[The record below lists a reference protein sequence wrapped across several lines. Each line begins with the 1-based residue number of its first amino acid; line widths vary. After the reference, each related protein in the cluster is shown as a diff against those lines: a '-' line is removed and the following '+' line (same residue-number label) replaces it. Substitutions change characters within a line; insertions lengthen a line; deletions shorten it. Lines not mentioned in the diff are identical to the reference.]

1 MTLRK
6 RILAATGIFLLIAGT
21 LILALPRELTLSVN
35 GQAQTLTTRAW
46 TVESA
51 LAGAGIA
58 VNENDQ
64 LDPAASTLLIGKPNI
79 TLEKAVEVHI
89 RIYPG
94 DGQQVTHSTA
104 RMPIAWLE
112 SAGLSL
118 QSADKLFINGLEIDA
133 TSPLPYAAQYHL
145 ALRQAQTI
153 TLMDGEWQN
162 VFDSS
167 AATLGQALWEQ
178 GIVTRAADNISL
190 SLDTPLDRPLDVE
203 LVHASPVHIQLA
215 EGSVETFSAAESV
228 GEALAEAGVSLQ
240 TLDYTTPAE
249 DAPIPEDRM
258 VKVVRVTEEVQL
270 TQQPIPYEVI
280 YQQDAD
286 TELDTRQVIQAGEL
300 GVQVNRER
308 IRYEDGVESGRV
320 SEAAW
325 TAKEPQDQ
333 IVGLGINP
341 VVRTVSTPDGT
352 IEYWRAVTVYATS
365 YSPCRLGIP
374 DYCNYTTAS
383 GLPVSHG
390 IIAVTRAWYSWM
402 AGQQVYVPGY
412 GKAIVAD
419 VGGGIPGRY
428 WIDLAYL
435 DETYVSW
442 SRYTTLY
449 FLTPVPASIPWV
461 LP

>member
-1 MTLRK
+1 MHTFSR
-6 RILAATGIFLLIAGT
+6 TQTNPLLHDIM
-21 LILALPRELTLSVN
+21 PEN
-35 GQAQTLTTRAW
+35 
-46 TVESA
+46 
-51 LAGAGIA
+51 A
-58 VNENDQ
+58 VWIH
-64 LDPAASTLLIGKPNI
+64 S
-79 TLEKAVEVHI
+79 EV
-89 RIYPG
+89 
-94 DGQQVTHSTA
+94 
-104 RMPIAWLE
+104 
-112 SAGLSL
+112 
-118 QSADKLFINGLEIDA
+118 
-133 TSPLPYAAQYHL
+133 
-145 ALRQAQTI
+145 ALR
-153 TLMDGEWQN
+153 
-162 VFDSS
+162 
-167 AATLGQALWEQ
+167 LGLRS
-178 GIVTRAADNISL
+178 G
-190 SLDTPLDRPLDVE
+190 DR
-203 LVHASPVHIQLA
+203 
-215 EGSVETFSAAESV
+215 
-228 GEALAEAGVSLQ
+228 
-240 TLDYTTPAE
+240 
-249 DAPIPEDRM
+249 
-258 VKVVRVTEEVQL
+258 VRLCNQ
-270 TQQPIPYEVI
+270 
-280 YQQDAD
+280 
-286 TELDTRQVIQAGEL
+286 
-300 GVQVNRER
+300 
-308 IRYEDGVESGRV
+308 DGVESGRV
-320 SEAAW
+320 SEVAW

-442 SRYTTLY
+442 ARYTTLY

>member
-1 MTLRK
+1 
-6 RILAATGIFLLIAGT
+6 LIV
-21 LILALPRELTLSVN
+21 IPHELNLSVN
-35 GQAQTLTTRAW
+35 GQAQTLRTRAW

-51 LAGAGIA
+51 LAEAGIA
-58 VNENDQ
+58 VTENDQ
-64 LDPAASTLLIGKPNI
+64 LDPPAGTFLIGKPSI
-79 TLEKAVEVHI
+79 TLEKAAEI
-89 RIYPG
+89 SIYIYPG
-94 DGQQVTHSTA
+94 GEQYRVASTE
-104 RMPIAWLE
+104 RTPTAWLDA
-112 SAGLSL
+112 AGLAL
-118 QSADKLFINGLEIDA
+118 ARADKLTINGIEIDPESA
-133 TSPLPYAAQYHL
+133 LPYAPYYSLNLH
-145 ALRQAQTI
+145 QAQTI
-153 TLMDGEWQN
+153 SLSDGEWQN
-162 VFDSS
+162 VFNSS

-178 GIVTRAADNISL
+178 GIVTRAADYISL
-190 SLDTPLDRPLDVE
+190 PLDTPLDHPLEVA

-228 GEALAEAGVSLQ
+228 GEALAETGISLQ
-240 TLDYTTPAE
+240 KLDYTLPAE
-249 DAPIPEDRM
+249 VEPIPDDRM

-270 TQQPIPYEVI
+270 IQQPIPYEVI
-280 YQQDAD
+280 YQQDAN

-402 AGQQVYVPGY
+402 AGQPVYVPGY

-428 WIDLAYL
+428 WIDLAYT
-435 DETYVSW
+435 DATYVSW
-442 SRYTTLY
+442 ARYTTLY